1 MIAFF
6 LIIYFFLIFYFSYKL
21 KYAFNEKLLR
31 FMLFRDCISAM
42 ASMFIIY
49 IILYFFNIKL
59 NIQGKI
65 IDVRTVDNYQM
76 KLFVFSMS
84 IALFLC
90 LLFDIVIMY
99 VKRFLDWLYEALSN
113 LFKNK

>member
-1 MIAFF
+1 MVVFF

-31 FMLFRDCISAM
+31 FMCFRDSIAAVVSTLV
-42 ASMFIIY
+42 IY
-49 IILYFFNIKL
+49 IILYVFNIRL
-59 NIQGKI
+59 NIYGQI
-65 IDVRTVDNYQM
+65 LDVHSIDGYKT

-84 IALFLC
+84 IVLFLC

-99 VKRFLDWLYEALSN
+99 VKKFLDWLYEALSN

>member
-65 IDVRTVDNYQM
+65 IDVCTVDNYQM

-99 VKRFLDWLYEALSN
+99 VKKFLDWLYEALSN